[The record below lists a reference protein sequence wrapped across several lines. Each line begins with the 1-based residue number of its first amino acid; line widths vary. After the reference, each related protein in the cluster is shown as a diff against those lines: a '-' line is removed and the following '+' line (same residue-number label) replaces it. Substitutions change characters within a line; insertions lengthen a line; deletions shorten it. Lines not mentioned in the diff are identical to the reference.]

1 MKTDTL
7 ARMAG
12 GMPNVFDDLLR
23 PWNDWFDG
31 RELWN
36 RAASLPPVN
45 IVEQE
50 DKYLVSLAAPGM
62 KRDDFKIDLSGNM
75 LAISSETEEEKE
87 EIESIFQ
94 FPSEEEDEI
103 TFLFLFQKIIILSVG
118 YAFSGPW
125 HVAIWD

>member
-12 GMPNVFDDLLR
+12 GMPYVFDDLLR

-62 KRDDFKIDLSGNM
+62 KRDDVVGMPLSLINPQSDGNFA
-75 LAISSETEEEKE
+75 LHNN
-87 EIESIFQ
+87 IFEMFVLKG
-94 FPSEEEDEI
+94 FPN
-103 TFLFLFQKIIILSVG
+103 
-118 YAFSGPW
+118 
-125 HVAIWD
+125 